1 MGLFNGL
8 FDAFSF
14 KKEASKIF
22 SKEAFG
28 EILEHARSVIIEFA
42 KENMPGEEKKR
53 NVDLIVTSHIY
64 AKVAEANVK
73 NKWVL
78 WLVDRLV
85 DLLPRVTQLIY
96 DCLKE
101 KVKNL

>member
-14 KKEASKIF
+14 KKEANKIF

-28 EILEHARSVIIEFA
+28 EILEHARRTIIEFA

-53 NVDLIVTSHIY
+53 NVDLIVTARIY